1 MGTWPKPQNKEE
13 WTLRDVFER
22 KEWDKEDGT
31 RTTGQIHLR
40 YEYDIGDG
48 WGHTIFLLGLAEK
61 GLHQVLAGRE
71 DNVPS
76 SLCFG
81 GQGHPCAEDCGGQF
95 GWDGLKEA
103 FKKQKGDRSKTS
115 GIRPSTPLRIP
126 TVWILTNGIYR
137 RSTMGPRMWRCKHV
151 MGRVDRDRQVDRII
165 GTNVESTYMV
175 GSCRFSSPTRCTYL
189 PFFAHMHH
197 VPLVKRRLLYGRSRS
212 PPI

>member
-1 MGTWPKPQNKEE
+1 MPEPAEPNPHSASSRTVPYQSLVDEEEVGTWPKPQNEEE

-81 GQGHPCAEDCGGQF
+81 GQGHPCAEDCGDEWYQTVYATEDPNGLDPYKRDIPEVN
-95 GWDGLKEA
+95 DG
-103 FKKQKGDRSKTS
+103 
-115 GIRPSTPLRIP
+115 P
-126 TVWILTNGIYR
+126 T
-137 RSTMGPRMWRCKHV
+137 
-151 MGRVDRDRQVDRII
+151 D
-165 GTNVESTYMV
+165 VEV
-175 GSCRFSSPTRCTYL
+175 
-189 PFFAHMHH
+189 
-197 VPLVKRRLLYGRSRS
+197 
-212 PPI
+212 